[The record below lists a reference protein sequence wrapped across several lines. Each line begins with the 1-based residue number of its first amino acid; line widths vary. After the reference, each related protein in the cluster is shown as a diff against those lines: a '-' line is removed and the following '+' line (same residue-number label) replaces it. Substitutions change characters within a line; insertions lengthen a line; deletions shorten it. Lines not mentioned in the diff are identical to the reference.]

1 MKAQLPAEGILK
13 MNDWGNSKMYKVV
26 CQCGD
31 TRHDIVFDV
40 EAEDTGVTVTTYTTQ
55 YTDSWTESVKKRYN
69 IDNPWL
75 QEFDWAWKDLW
86 NKIAT
91 RLRMTKK
98 IWWDGELKYE
108 SSTIMTEQQAL
119 NYAEALKSAIE
130 DVKTFKKEK

>member
-75 QEFDWAWKDLW
+75 QEFDWAWKD
-86 NKIAT
+86 
-91 RLRMTKK
+91 
-98 IWWDGELKYE
+98 
-108 SSTIMTEQQAL
+108 
-119 NYAEALKSAIE
+119 
-130 DVKTFKKEK
+130 